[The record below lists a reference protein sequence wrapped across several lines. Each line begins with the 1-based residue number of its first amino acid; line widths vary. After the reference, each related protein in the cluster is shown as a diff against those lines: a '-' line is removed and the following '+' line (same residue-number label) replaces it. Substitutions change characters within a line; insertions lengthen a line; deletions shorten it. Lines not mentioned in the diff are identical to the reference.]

1 MAFPGTYN
9 FKYYRGDTFSFK
21 VYPLQATGGISFDL
35 TGYTATFII
44 ANKRGSGA
52 TQYTAD
58 TIVDTAADTIT
69 CTIPPSVGRNLAQ
82 GTYVY
87 DVQIQNSSGSN
98 IFTLLTGS
106 ITTTDD
112 IIGAV

>member
-21 VYPLQATGGISFDL
+21 VYPLQSSSGLSFDL
-35 TGYTATFII
+35 TGYTATFVI

-52 TQYTAD
+52 TQYTGQ
-58 TIVDTAADTIT
+58 TVVDTAADTVT
-69 CTIPPSVGRNLAQ
+69 CTITPTIGRNLAQ

-98 IFTLLTGS
+98 IFTILTGS

>member
-21 VYPLQATGGISFDL
+21 VYPLQSTGGISFDL
-35 TGYTATFII
+35 AGYTASFVI

-52 TQYTAD
+52 TQYTGTAAVDSSAD
-58 TIVDTAADTIT
+58 TVT
-69 CTIPPSVGRNLAQ
+69 CTITPAVGRNLAQ

-87 DVQIQNSSGSN
+87 DVQIQNSNGSN
-98 IFTLLTGS
+98 IFTLLSGS
-106 ITTTDD
+106 ITSTDD

>member
-9 FKYYRGDTFSFK
+9 FKYYRGDTFSFV
-21 VYPLQATGGISFDL
+21 VYPLKSTSGTSFDL
-35 TGYTATFII
+35 AGYTASFVI
-44 ANKRGSGA
+44 ANKRGTGA
-52 TQYTAD
+52 TQYTGTAV
-58 TIVDTAADTIT
+58 VDSAADTVT
-69 CTIPPSVGRNLAQ
+69 CTITPTVGRNLAQ

-87 DVQIQNSSGSN
+87 DVQVQNSTGSN
-98 IFTLLTGS
+98 IYTLLTGS